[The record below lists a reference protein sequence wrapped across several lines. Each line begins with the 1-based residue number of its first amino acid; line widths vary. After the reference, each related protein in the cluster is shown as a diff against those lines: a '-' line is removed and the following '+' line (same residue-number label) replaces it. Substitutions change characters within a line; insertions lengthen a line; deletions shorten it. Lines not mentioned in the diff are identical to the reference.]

1 MAITKV
7 YLTQYSASVDDS
19 PVLLLGTKDSYGN
32 EQLQIIRSPEW
43 EDLIITATFS
53 AGDTP
58 LASPVL
64 VPEDGL
70 IDVPAGATAVR
81 LPLEECGVITFCGV
95 ADGVQRISTSL
106 PYLVS
111 DHGPVEGTVP
121 APTPSEWEQ
130 FVSQV
135 KGDADRAE
143 NAAIKT
149 EDAAN
154 RAEQA
159 AENAAASEKS
169 AAKSS
174 ATALQSANAAAK
186 SAAQAE
192 TSANLAQQ
200 GASNAGWFNVEG
212 VDGILYFIRSEN
224 APEDFAL
231 QDNGKGVLE
240 AVYG

>member
-32 EQLQIIRSPEW
+32 EQLQVIRSPEW
-43 EDLIITATFS
+43 GDLIITATFA

-70 IDVPAGATAVR
+70 IDVPAGATAER
-81 LPLEECGVITFCGV
+81 LPLEACGVITFCGV

-130 FVSQV
+130 LV
-135 KGDADRAE
+135 AE
-143 NAAIKT
+143 YQKRLDKSVPPDGMPGYVLGATENGNAWVPQT
-149 EDAAN
+149 GGGGGCFAAW
-154 RAEQA
+154 AGQA
-159 AENAAASEKS
+159 
-169 AAKSS
+169 
-174 ATALQSANAAAK
+174 TLQ
-186 SAAQAE
+186 
-192 TSANLAQQ
+192 
-200 GASNAGWFNVEG
+200 G
-212 VDGILYFIRSEN
+212 
-224 APEDFAL
+224 
-231 QDNGKGVLE
+231 
-240 AVYG
+240 